1 MKATELLQFPEEL
14 KSQPRWV
21 VWKFVKRGD
30 KTTKLP
36 YQPSGK
42 PAESNNPATWVDFG
56 AAIAA
61 SEVKSKVEGVGCM
74 ISEPY
79 VAIDFD
85 HVRDPKTGE
94 VERWAWDAIVY
105 LNSYTELS
113 PSGTGFHVWCYG
125 RVAGAG
131 KRKGRCELYASG
143 RYFTVTALRETS
155 LPATINPLPSDFYTR
170 IEILDPQYKSANN
183 KVPDSGIK
191 NERVTSAQR
200 IYHLERGDW
209 ASAGYPSQSEADCAY
224 CVHLAGIFNGD
235 QTKIDAA
242 FRASKLFREKWDV
255 VHGPDTYGNMTIAKA
270 LVNFKRKKESIRS
283 LKRMK
288 LSAIKPELL
297 TWLWPN
303 KVPMGKVTLFSGP
316 PGIGKSS
323 TTDDLCAKLSRGEL
337 GNPAKSVIM
346 SAEDDPADTL
356 VPRLMGMGANLDLI
370 EMCNQTT
377 VIEGDNE
384 YEISVALDSDLSE
397 LVKMVKSDPEIKLL
411 VIDPISNY
419 LGKANMNREQE
430 VRAVL
435 MPLVMLASE
444 YQVAIIIVGH
454 FNKMKDGDAITRQGG
469 ATALSGV
476 PRVVW
481 NFTKSSETEGE
492 CLMSSPKNAHLK
504 SLRYKIVSKMVPL
517 GDGRVADVGVVE
529 WLGEIDVSAEDVLTE
544 LNDKDR
550 KQKIGAKRWLAEY
563 LADGKEQEA
572 NAVVRAGASA
582 CGCSESTIR
591 RAAEKLG
598 IKKRNDERIKH
609 KEYWTLRRRT
619 VNSVTCSNGCRTQR
633 DILRDRFRAVIIGA
647 GYGPRAVDSILEE
660 YFEKYMQD
668 VPQFET
674 MLKEYEENKH
684 VED

>member
-21 VWKFVKRGD
+21 AWKYVTRGN

-36 YQPSGK
+36 YMPSGK
-42 PAESNNPATWVDFG
+42 PAESNNPATWSEFG
-56 AAIAA
+56 VALEA
-61 SEVKSKVEGVGCM
+61 SEIKGKWEGIGCM
-74 ISEPY
+74 ISDPY
-79 VAIDFD
+79 IAVDFD

-94 VERWAWDAIVY
+94 VEKWAWDAIVH

-113 PSGTGFHVWCYG
+113 PSKTGFHVWCYG
-125 RVAGAG
+125 KVSGAG
-131 KRKGRCELYASG
+131 KRKGRVELYASG
-143 RYFTVTALRETS
+143 RYFTVSGLRETS

-170 IEILDPQYKSANN
+170 IEVLDPQYKAASN
-183 KVPDSGIK
+183 KVNSEIK
-191 NERVTSAQR
+191 NERVTSQQK
-200 IYHLERGDW
+200 IFHLGRGDW

-224 CVHLAGIFNGD
+224 CVHLAGIFNGEIE
-235 QTKIDAA
+235 KIDAA

-283 LKRMK
+283 LKRVK

-397 LVKMVKSDPEIKLL
+397 LVKMVKFDPEIKLL

-435 MPLVMLASE
+435 MPLVLMASE
-444 YQVAIIIVGH
+444 YNVAVILVGH

-469 ATALSGV
+469 ATALTGV

-517 GDGRVADVGVVE
+517 GDGKVADVGVVE
-529 WLGEIDVSAEDVLTE
+529 WLGEIDISAEDVLTE
-544 LNDKDR
+544 LNAPDKKDKSAAR
-550 KQKIGAKRWLAEY
+550 EWLKDQ
-563 LADGKEQEA
+563 LSDSKEHEA
-572 NAVVRAGASA
+572 NLLVRAGSA
-582 CGCSESTIR
+582 ELKVSEATVY
-591 RAAEKLG
+591 RAAKKLP
-598 IKKRNDERIKH
+598 ITRRKDPNVKR
-609 KEYWTLRRRT
+609 KEFWSL
-619 VNSVTCSNGCRTQR
+619 
-633 DILRDRFRAVIIGA
+633 IIGA
-647 GYGPRAVDSILEE
+647 TEQEVL
-660 YFEKYMQD
+660 
-668 VPQFET
+668 
-674 MLKEYEENKH
+674 L
-684 VED
+684 